1 MRGGSA
7 FGIYPLDRYRRLELF
22 GSLIYYN
29 ERYNDPTLEEYS
41 NNYQEEVYGTQLFRE
56 GTAMPLGV
64 AFVQETTVFRDGD
77 RMRINAQLVE
87 PVSLRYVWSQT
98 YERDVKDVLAAQREL
113 VDAIAADVAGTLG
126 GKAVAARSP
135 EEPAP

>member
-1 MRGGSA
+1 VSRNEVMRFRDGG
-7 FGIYPLDRYRRLELF
+7 
-22 GSLIYYN
+22 
-29 ERYNDPTLEEYS
+29 
-41 NNYQEEVYGTQLFRE
+41 GT
-56 GTAMPLGV
+56 TADIAKALHADAVM
-64 AFVQETTVFRDGD
+64 ETTVFRDGD

-126 GKAVAARSP
+126 GTTVAARSP
-135 EEPAP
+135 KEPAP